1 MLRGGPLPAAA
12 AVCVASPSESS
23 PLEAALEQLP
33 DLQDSGEGASGI
45 PVLSGAPTAN
55 FSPPCGRLFRV
66 FFPVSLL
73 KASRGWIIGWG
84 LTDGT
89 AVACAVLPEMP
100 PPLVAFFLKQ
110 LNERLV
116 RPHISSNS
124 STTTTSGNSDDGS
137 SPSCSSKN
145 PEKGDRDVQ
154 TFDYS
159 VLPQH
164 VELIG
169 WCRGADC
176 DASCP
181 YEEAAVLKQVLHFIE
196 KQQKQQKGCF
206 LEQRRGVWLDVW
218 LDESTGLPVPLRVL
232 SQVDAESI
240 VGTGVPSPA
249 SDIRLRSSPTEADA
263 AAGKGSSP
271 PTAAQTA
278 SATATAARL
287 ASGGG
292 KPPSRCGVFLYDMPS
307 WVTCGT
313 LAAAPHDAAQA
324 SAAAAFVQKPTAA
337 RALLRQTAQGVGALT
352 EEQMQKMPSG
362 ESVCGFEAAL
372 SLMNVSA
379 AVHYSTDQQ
388 LQCWRE
394 LQLEQQAARA
404 APPGAPRVTDS
415 SRGVGVSS
423 RSKSSGLY
431 QRAQQFVCGLP
442 LWRPFAVGNSIW
454 RLAASVQQT
463 VLRLQMLATWPAS
476 LRRMRRFG
484 AALRCTG
491 HKERLQQRQQVAA
504 AAAAGELQLAT
515 EGVPPLVPVQPPL
528 RRKYLPRE
536 LSVSALWLYGGVF
549 VVLMDLLLGLFL
561 PQLLAVLA
569 YSVFPTDACSPFSPA
584 LPRAPHFQQTDHSPL
599 FPVSLGYAAAPV
611 LYPEPLLTPHSEE
624 ELPAEETQR
633 DPLQPPSPAAPPVSY
648 HTTGKLP
655 EIAISLQARDSETT
669 RKNRRERLGCP
680 HASAATGSAT
690 EGEGDVEVSSR
701 LPSSFRELML
711 QPTSSVLV
719 NLFSTCYCFLHLHL
733 LTAHVHWLMD
743 FPAGLKLNTNLTRV
757 LGSVIL
763 TAINI
768 WNDATSYLHSAI
780 RTAEQLKWGFFEKQ
794 ETASECAD
802 QRGVLSGLMILESL
816 KRAAVN
822 GLSALHKLL
831 RRNPDTAQALNSE
844 APSTTMTPAQGTA
857 ERLAVSATPTANS
870 SIANSNSHSHSD
882 TASFEDPASYAQRAW
897 GVCRLWLKAG
907 LGTLLTTFRLG
918 WLGLSASMFAA
929 ASADLLMLVTLHIF
943 YVYLVCARLF
953 HVNLKSLHSL
963 FLLFRGQKWNVLR
976 RRVDSANLQVDQL
989 LIGCILFTIAVCLFP
1004 TTLLFYISYLL
1015 IWLLIF
1021 STQSL
1026 LRLALLLFMSFP
1038 SCLILFRAVAPHLLS
1053 AGVSIEPLTRLPPET
1068 PLRRTS
1074 TSRLHS
1080 FFCSLAAAHRGSEV
1094 TPAATAGAGGPTA
1107 ASRSNHIYFM
1117 VRARP
1122 ISYGEIIWPSI
1133 SAAAKAT
1140 LAPLRPSALFPKII
1154 NGDIV
1159 RLSRYNCA
1167 AAPPSSPSAYSI
1179 GRRQGEATG
1188 GRAAT

>member
-110 LNERLV
+110 LNERL
-116 RPHISSNS
+116 
-124 STTTTSGNSDDGS
+124 
-137 SPSCSSKN
+137 
-145 PEKGDRDVQ
+145 
-154 TFDYS
+154 
-159 VLPQH
+159 H

-431 QRAQQFVCGLP
+431 QRAQQQKP
-442 LWRPFAVGNSIW
+442 
-454 RLAASVQQT
+454 
-463 VLRLQMLATWPAS
+463 
-476 LRRMRRFG
+476 
-484 AALRCTG
+484 
-491 HKERLQQRQQVAA
+491 RQ
-504 AAAAGELQLAT
+504 
-515 EGVPPLVPVQPPL
+515 GVSCPPL

-963 FLLFRGQKWNVLR
+963 FLLFRWVLCVTQEKAFSLFSPVDGDVCERGLDGLFRLFILPREKRENGPLNRFPSLMGFLVRARMRFLRDFEGQKWNVLR

-1133 SAAAKAT
+1133 SAAAKAS